1 MRRKTIFRTRTSK
14 TIFLILSSSA
24 ASAAV
29 YLFMPLITGWKNTL
43 QAAPENISD
52 ILLIFSLAL
61 HLFWA
66 FSLAVLKS
74 RRDNFALKAPAGMF
88 TASLLMFLFSY
99 LYAFNA
105 GLEYIQRFAQS
116 SDILSFA
123 PDTTTGR
130 LYALFMYLPFIASD
144 LAAIFILKK
153 SKGIPPSFSRLS
165 LTMLSAVLYSLS
177 FPSFFHPEGF
187 PLLAFTA
194 LVPLILVINFSK
206 TGEGIF
212 WAVVFGV
219 FQTTIINYWLSTF
232 SLVSLQAVILINLVH
247 YLIFMAIAVPAYRHA
262 GNFKW
267 IVFPAAWVMLEYFRS
282 LGFAAYPWCPLG
294 TSQYK
299 AASFIQTASVTG
311 VYGISFIIAIINSS
325 AAFFISA
332 LTGKTPAV
340 KRRLIKAVPLLA
352 AILAASLSGLWG
364 KGEIARLEKEVPV
377 KTINLSLIQQNSD
390 PRKTDY
396 RENLDVLKKLTN
408 EALASSNR
416 KTDLVVWSET
426 AYVPNIRRW
435 GSMAPDEHPLAK
447 LTDEFLEYQRMGG
460 FYLLTGNDDY
470 ELKGDGNTI
479 ERKEYNAS
487 VFFTDK
493 GKRADTYRKIR
504 LVPFTEYFPFRKQ
517 LPALYE
523 ILIKMDVNLWEPGI
537 EQTVFTHPEFR
548 FSTPI
553 CFEDIFPDY
562 VRNFALK
569 GADVILNIS
578 NDYWSLT
585 ETEGKQHFMTGMMRA
600 VENRRPLVRCTAS
613 GLTGVVERT
622 GKIRDTQP
630 FYKPLYIN
638 THIELHGRGASS
650 FYLKYGDWFA
660 GTCIAA
666 VLFMFIKSIV
676 FSFLSYAVKQKKII
690 LLNKNR

>member
-1 MRRKTIFRTRTSK
+1 MRRKTILRTRTSK
-14 TIFLILSSSA
+14 TIFLILTSSA
-24 ASAAV
+24 ASAVV
-29 YLFMPLITGWKNTL
+29 YLFMPIITGWKSTL
-43 QAAPENISD
+43 QAAPENIQD

-66 FSLAVLKS
+66 FSLLVLKS

-88 TASLLMFLFSY
+88 AASLLMFLFSY
-99 LYAFNA
+99 LYACNA
-105 GLEYIQRFAQS
+105 GLEYIQRFAQT

-130 LYALFMYLPFIASD
+130 LYALFMYLPFIVSD
-144 LAAIFILKK
+144 LTAIFILKK
-153 SKGIPPSFSRLS
+153 TKGISPSFSRLA

-187 PLLAFTA
+187 PLLAFIA
-194 LVPLILVINFSK
+194 LVPLILVINHSK
-206 TGEGIF
+206 TGEGVF

-232 SLVSLQAVILINLVH
+232 SLVSLQAVILINLAH
-247 YLIFMAIAVPAYRHA
+247 YLIFMAIAVPACKHA
-262 GNFKW
+262 GRFKW
-267 IVFPAAWVMLEYFRS
+267 IIFSAAWVMLEYFRS

-299 AASFIQTASVTG
+299 TASFIQTASVTG
-311 VYGISFIIAIINSS
+311 VYGISFIIVFLNSS
-325 AAFFISA
+325 AAFFISS
-332 LTGKTPAV
+332 LTEKKHTV
-340 KRRLIKAVPLLA
+340 KSRLIKAVPLLA
-352 AILAASLSGLWG
+352 AVLAAALSVAWG
-364 KGEIARLEKEVPV
+364 KGEIARLEREVPV
-377 KTINLSLIQQNSD
+377 KTINLALIQQNSD

-408 EALASSNR
+408 EALAGSNGN
-416 KTDLVVWSET
+416 TDLVVWSET

-435 GSMAPDEHPLAK
+435 GSMAPEEHPLAK
-447 LTDEFLEYQRMGG
+447 LTDEFLEYQGKGG

-487 VFFTDK
+487 VFFTDR
-493 GKRADTYRKIR
+493 GERVETYRKIR
-504 LVPFTEYFPFRKQ
+504 LVPFTEYFPFRRQ
-517 LPALYE
+517 LPALYD

-569 GADVILNIS
+569 GADVILDIS

-630 FYKPLYIN
+630 FYKPLYVN
-638 THIELHGRGASS
+638 TQIELHEHGAASV
-650 FYLKYGDWFA
+650 YLKYGDWFA
-660 GTCIAA
+660 GACIAA
-666 VLFMFIKSIV
+666 VFFMFIKSMA
-676 FSFLSYAVKQKKII
+676 FGFLSSVIKHKRIR
-690 LLNKNR
+690 LLNNNK